1 METLWNDIRHGA
13 RMLAKNPGFTAV
25 AVLTLALGI
34 GANSALFSVVNAF
47 LLRPLPVK
55 DPEQLMVLANSHP
68 ENERPH
74 GISYLDFQDYRA
86 QSDTFA
92 GMVAVNQDFVGLSAE
107 GRVERIWA
115 EFVSGDYF
123 NFLGV
128 QPAMG
133 RFFRPEEGKNPG
145 ADPVV
150 VLGNAYWR
158 QRFGGDPSILG
169 RTASVNGHACT
180 IIGVAGEGF
189 HGTFSVAETQA
200 YLPLGMAA
208 ISPSGK
214 ELFTKRDSHALNVF
228 ARLKPGVSR
237 GAAEASLQVIAR
249 RLDQQYPD
257 TDKGI
262 KMYVIPEHLARP
274 SAQNGAQLPIVA
286 SVFLSLVG
294 LVLLVA
300 CVNVVNLLLARAS
313 VRYKEIAIRA
323 ALGARRVRLVRQMLT
338 ESLLLAVLGGAVGAA
353 VGAWV
358 SRMLANIPLPGDI
371 PFRLDFSM
379 DWRVF
384 AYSAAAALVSGLISG
399 FLPAIRASRAD
410 VHDVLREGGRGAGTD
425 GHHRLRD
432 ALVVAQVAG
441 SLVLLVAAGLFVRSL
456 QNAHRVDLGFRP
468 DHLVLM
474 SMDPAQQGYD
484 EARARA
490 FFRELEQGV
499 RALPG
504 VASATLSSTYPM
516 NYDNES
522 AYVRTEDQAP
532 DAAKKNPITGYNAVG
547 SDYFETTLT
556 PILRGRALTVQDQ
569 DSALRV
575 AVINETL
582 ARRLWPGQ
590 DPIGKH
596 FFFDAAEGKPIEV
609 VGVSKN
615 GKYEWMFEDSLPYFY
630 VPIGQQYFSQ
640 RVLQIRT
647 QGNPQDWKL
656 TAVKQI
662 HTLDPNLPVYDVLTM
677 EEALGGG
684 NGFFLLNL
692 GAGFA
697 GTLGGLGLVL
707 ALVGVY
713 GVVSYAASRR
723 THEIG
728 IRMALGA
735 DRSRILGMVLRQG
748 FGLALAGICVGMVV
762 ALGLA
767 RFLANL
773 LFGIRPSDP
782 ITFAGVALLLVGIS
796 MLACY
801 LPARRATRVD
811 PLVALRYE

>member
-1 METLWNDIRHGA
+1 
-13 RMLAKNPGFTAV
+13 MLLKNPGFTLV
-25 AVLTLALGI
+25 AALTLALGI

-55 DPEQLMVLANSHP
+55 DPGQLMVLANSHP
-68 ENERPH
+68 ENDRPH
-74 GISYLDFQDYRA
+74 GISYLDFQEYRA
-86 QSDTFA
+86 QSDAFT
-92 GMVAVNQDFVGLSAE
+92 GMVALNREFVGLSTE
-107 GRVERIWA
+107 GRADRVFA

-123 NFLGV
+123 SFLGV

-133 RFFRPEEGKNPG
+133 RFFLPEEGKNPG

-158 QRFGGDPSILG
+158 QRFGGDPSVVG
-169 RTASVNGHACT
+169 KTVNVNGHACT
-180 IIGVAGEGF
+180 IVGVSQENF

-208 ISPSGK
+208 IAPTDK
-214 ELFTKRDSHALNVF
+214 ELFTKRDFHALDVL
-228 ARLKPGVSR
+228 ARVKPGMSR
-237 GAAEASLQVIAR
+237 SAAEASLQVIAQ
-249 RLDQQYPD
+249 RLDREYPA

-262 KMYVIPEHLARP
+262 KMHVIPEHLARP
-274 SAQNGAQLPIVA
+274 SPQNGAQLPIVA
-286 SVFLSLVG
+286 SVFLGLVG

-338 ESLLLAVLGGAVGAA
+338 ESLMLASLGGAAGAA

-358 SRMLANIPLPGDI
+358 SRMLAGIQLPGDL
-371 PFRLDFSM
+371 PFRMDFSM

-384 AYSAAAALVSGLISG
+384 AYSAAAALAAGLISG
-399 FLPAIRASRAD
+399 LLPALRASRAD

-441 SLVLLVAAGLFVRSL
+441 SLVLLAAAGLFVRSL
-456 QNAHRVDLGFRP
+456 RNAHSVELGFRP
-468 DHLVLM
+468 DHVVLM
-474 SMDPAQQGYD
+474 NMDPAQQGYD
-484 EARARA
+484 ETRTRG
-490 FFRELEQGV
+490 FYRELEQRV

-504 VASATLSSTYPM
+504 VVSATLSSTYPM
-516 NYDNES
+516 SYENES

-532 DAAKKNPITGYNAVG
+532 DAAKKNPITGYNTVG
-547 SDYFETTLT
+547 TDYFETVRT
-556 PILRGRALTVQDQ
+556 PIVLGRALNAQDQ

-575 AVINETL
+575 AVINESM

-590 DPIGKH
+590 SPIGKH
-596 FFFDAAEGKPIEV
+596 FYYDAAEGKPVEV
-609 VGVSKN
+609 VGVSKD
-615 GKYEWMFEDSLPYFY
+615 GKYQWMFEDPLPYFY
-630 VPIGQQYFSQ
+630 LPIGQQHSSQ

-656 TAVKQI
+656 MAVKQI
-662 HTLDPNLPVYDVLTM
+662 HALDPALPVYDVLTM

-684 NGFFLLNL
+684 NGFFLLNM

-697 GTLGGLGLVL
+697 GALGGLGLVL

-735 DRSRILGMVLRQG
+735 DRSKILGMVLRQG
-748 FGLALAGICVGMVV
+748 FGLALAGIGVGIVV

-767 RFLANL
+767 RFLSNM

-782 ITFAGVALLLVGIS
+782 VTFSVVALLLGAIS
-796 MLACY
+796 MVACY

>member
-1 METLWNDIRHGA
+1 MDALWQDIRHGA
-13 RMLAKNPGFTAV
+13 RMLLKNPGFTLV
-25 AVLTLALGI
+25 AALTLALGI

-55 DPEQLMVLANSHP
+55 DPGQLMVLANSHP
-68 ENERPH
+68 ENDRPH
-74 GISYLDFQDYRA
+74 GISYLDFQEYRA
-86 QSDTFA
+86 QSDAFT
-92 GMVAVNQDFVGLSAE
+92 GMVALNREFVGLSTE
-107 GRVERIWA
+107 GRADRVFA

-123 NFLGV
+123 SFLGV

-133 RFFRPEEGKNPG
+133 RFFLPEEGKNPG

-158 QRFGGDPSILG
+158 QRFGGDPSVVG
-169 RTASVNGHACT
+169 KTVNVNGHACT
-180 IIGVAGEGF
+180 IVGVSQENF

-208 ISPSGK
+208 IAPTDK
-214 ELFTKRDSHALNVF
+214 ELFTKRDFHALDVL
-228 ARLKPGVSR
+228 ARVKPGMSR
-237 GAAEASLQVIAR
+237 SAAEASLQVIAQ
-249 RLDQQYPD
+249 RLDREYPA

-262 KMYVIPEHLARP
+262 KMHVIPEHLARP
-274 SAQNGAQLPIVA
+274 SPQNGAQLPIVA
-286 SVFLSLVG
+286 SVFLGLVG

-338 ESLLLAVLGGAVGAA
+338 ESLMLASLGGAAGAA

-358 SRMLANIPLPGDI
+358 SRMLAGIQLPGDL
-371 PFRLDFSM
+371 PFRMDFSM

-384 AYSAAAALVSGLISG
+384 AYSAAAALAAGLISG
-399 FLPAIRASRAD
+399 LLPALRASRAD

-441 SLVLLVAAGLFVRSL
+441 SLVLLAAAGLFVRSL
-456 QNAHRVDLGFRP
+456 RNAHSVELGFRP
-468 DHLVLM
+468 DHVVLM
-474 SMDPAQQGYD
+474 NMDPAQQGYD
-484 EARARA
+484 ETRTRG
-490 FFRELEQGV
+490 FYRELEQRV

-504 VASATLSSTYPM
+504 VVSATLSSTYPM
-516 NYDNES
+516 SYENES

-532 DAAKKNPITGYNAVG
+532 DAAKKNPITGYNTVG
-547 SDYFETTLT
+547 TDYFETVRT
-556 PILRGRALTVQDQ
+556 PIVLGRALNAQDQ

-575 AVINETL
+575 AVINESM

-590 DPIGKH
+590 SPIGKH
-596 FFFDAAEGKPIEV
+596 FYYDAAEGKPVEV
-609 VGVSKN
+609 VGVSKD
-615 GKYEWMFEDSLPYFY
+615 GKYQWMFEDPLPYFY
-630 VPIGQQYFSQ
+630 LPIGQQHSSQ

-656 TAVKQI
+656 MAVKQI
-662 HTLDPNLPVYDVLTM
+662 HALDPALPVYDVLTM

-684 NGFFLLNL
+684 NGFFLLNM

-697 GTLGGLGLVL
+697 GALGGLGLVL

-735 DRSRILGMVLRQG
+735 DRSKILGMVLRQG
-748 FGLALAGICVGMVV
+748 FGLALAGIGVGIVV

-767 RFLANL
+767 RFLSNM

-782 ITFAGVALLLVGIS
+782 VTFSVVALLLGAIS
-796 MLACY
+796 MVACY